1 MIKFLENIDRRW
13 IFLMMALA
21 VGVPILIQETFPEEP
36 TPLAQASFDQID
48 ALPAGS
54 KILLAFD
61 YDPASEGELGP
72 MSTSFVHQCAEKGHK
87 MYFMALWPVG
97 AQMIRETIDRVIVGF
112 YPHLEYGDDYVDLGF
127 KSGNEA
133 VIKTI
138 ASDFSQYYS
147 TDSKGTAISQI
158 PMMKGISSLASFDL
172 MLNVSAGYPG
182 SKEWVLYA
190 ATPLKKPLVVGCT
203 GVQAPLMYPYIPDQ
217 VQGLLAAIKGA
228 AEYEFIV
235 NRWARKNQ
243 ILKALVSGGISE
255 KEAEPLAEEF
265 AGDGDQASTWTE
277 TAAAAAMSPEAKTAL
292 IELATAPTP
301 GIYTEAQRR
310 MSPQLFAH
318 LLMILLIILG
328 NIVFLAG
335 RKRGGG
341 S

>member
-1 MIKFLENIDRRW
+1 MVNFLENLDRRW

-21 VGVPILIQETFPEEP
+21 VGVPILFQKTFPETP
-36 TPLAQASFDQID
+36 TPLAQDSFNQID
-48 ALPAGS
+48 GLPVGS

-72 MSTSFVHQCAEKGHK
+72 MATSFVHQCSEKGHK

-97 AQMIRETIDRVIVGF
+97 AQMIRGTIDRVIHGY
-112 YPHLEYGDDYVDLGF
+112 YPNLEYGIDYVDLGF
-127 KSGNEA
+127 KAGNEA

-138 ASDFSQYYS
+138 ASDLAQYYP

-158 PMMKGISSLASFDL
+158 PMMEGITSLADFDL
-172 MLNVSAGYPG
+172 LLNVSAGYPG

-217 VQGLLAAIKGA
+217 VQGLLGAIKGA

-235 NRWARKNQ
+235 NSWIRRER
-243 ILKALVSGGISE
+243 ILAALLSGGINK
-255 KEAEPLAEEF
+255 KEAGELATEF
-265 AGDGDQASTWTE
+265 AANGVQASTWTE
-277 TAAAAAMSPEAKTAL
+277 TAAAASMSPESKAAL
-292 IELATAPTP
+292 IERATAPTP

-318 LLMILLIILG
+318 LLMIFLIILG
-328 NIVFLAG
+328 NFVFLMG
-335 RKRGGG
+335 RRRGGG